1 MLLDGGEDEGWCVA
15 VGEEGNVAKDEF
27 CAVGSFLTTS
37 VIQFQAMKSTLTN
50 LWHPHG
56 GMTIFYL
63 SEKHAGEDPMMVPLV
78 HVDFWVLIHDLP
90 SGLIL
95 EKIGPFESFSLVRMV
110 HERMELPLEWDL
122 SIKAT

>member
-1 MLLDGGEDEGWCVA
+1 MGSGGTDHSSIKRVLANLLLDGGEDEGWCVA

-50 LWHPHG
+50 LWDPHG

-63 SEKHAGEDPMMVPLV
+63 SEKQFRFKFYYEI
-78 HVDFWVLIHDLP
+78 DF
-90 SGLIL
+90 
-95 EKIGPFESFSLVRMV
+95 
-110 HERMELPLEWDL
+110 ERFIEGSP
-122 SIKAT
+122 